1 MKERFNA
8 KVSANINDFLRKM
21 SQVDKK
27 IKETAFEAVKPIDAD
42 VKKAVTKMDRVN
54 EKAKE
59 VTKEVTK
66 EVDADIGKAVT
77 KLKEVNEKAKEV
89 TKKETKPIDADIQKA
104 KRKLDEIKILATQWS
119 KDHIKK
125 PVTLDISDY
134 RKKMAEMKAAETALR
149 KKVEVSVNAD
159 TKGFK
164 AKLKALLAK
173 PRDYHVN
180 VKARTATFKAEL
192 AKLKAREIGK
202 EIFLQI
208 RARNERF
215 YRDLDNIAESI
226 RSWGVVLGNILKG
239 MFIAVIPS
247 IVAFGA
253 AAVGALNTIIAM
265 AGVASGGLLGLGAA
279 FAVAG
284 VAVGAFAVTAIGHL
298 KDFKKFME
306 GKGPGTKEMEALRDE
321 VNGLKEDHKKLS
333 DELASNNFE
342 TFTNGVQIARKA
354 LNKLNTLIVE
364 SSSVMKGLSQSLN
377 ASMDSAPME
386 RFFNYLNQNGAS
398 TLEKVSKGVG
408 FFGRSLASL
417 IVAFGPLTASMSQGF
432 LEMSKRVDEWSYK
445 LANSKGMQQFT
456 DYVNSNMPKL
466 RAAFRDLVVG
476 TVNTFAAFGP
486 MTAKAISWFERMMAK
501 FREWSSNLS
510 QNQAFQSFV
519 RYIEEAAPKVG
530 QLIGNIAKTIGLL
543 AKGMAPLALSI
554 VNVANSF
561 LQWFNSMMQV
571 HPGIA
576 QLIAKIVTFSGVAL
590 ALVPAI
596 TLIVSW
602 LKPLEAG
609 ATGVRASLTAVSAV
623 FRGVGLSM
631 MGVVTTIAVV
641 VGALVHLY
649 NTNETTRSLL
659 TSIWESIKQLF
670 TTFGQIAGQTIG
682 SVITIL
688 SRLVDAVAPVV
699 NAILFVVNAFVQWLS
714 QTLQNNQWLQTLI
727 TTILTGIATWKVLS
741 TVIGTVRVALT
752 LLNSGFALVRGAMVA
767 FASTSTIVSTAGTV
781 ITGVF
786 SAIRVGITA
795 LLGPWGIVAAAIIGG
810 LTLLYNKC
818 EWFRNLVDKVFNA
831 VGEAFKWVAD
841 KVGKA
846 LEWLGL
852 KSEESSNKVSTSM
865 DTMNQKAQTA
875 SNSAATAMEQNG
887 QRISTAGTNAGVGL
901 DNLGLSLSNLD
912 MNAQL
917 HSTNAANSI
926 MTNTSLASQNAITNM
941 TNMNTLSSEQLAQ
954 LSGNAELNMAA
965 LNTSAT
971 TNTSMASENA
981 FANLSNMNALGS
993 QQLTQLAST
1002 ANTQFGAVNSAASTQ
1017 TGIMPGVVGGNLSQ
1031 VNAQAQT
1038 SLNNINTLNSQTWQ
1052 NVAQTA
1058 NAQTGNLVQGVL
1070 QNFKNMESQIQSAMQ
1085 SVVQIVNQGCENIK
1099 SATSRSFSAVANN
1112 TQQAMSNVQQIIN
1125 SSFSSIT
1132 SNIQSATQQIENT
1145 FKNAMNSVNNTA
1157 SEGLQQLENKTKQ
1170 SGENIVNTVRNIG
1183 EQSLNTLK
1191 SFYGG
1196 FSSAGGYL
1204 MDGFISGMESR
1215 RWSVMATAQSIA
1227 NSAASAIRSALQI
1240 HSPSRVV
1247 AKITRWVPM
1256 GMVEG
1261 MKDTAG
1267 KAIDYAGNMANK
1279 VADSINYA
1287 ITPVSLKSDINSIGI
1302 NRHDIISGEVK
1313 KEYDFSKR
1321 PMYLSLQ
1328 LGNNTFR
1335 QFVEDVNNLNSQI
1348 IQLDETY
1355 GM

>member
-8 KVSANINDFLRKM
+8 KISANINDFLRKM

-27 IKETAFEAVKPIDAD
+27 VKETAFEAIKPIDAD
-42 VKKAVTKMDRVN
+42 VKKAVAKMDRVN

-66 EVDADIGKAVT
+66 EVDANIGKAVT

-89 TKKETKPIDADIQKA
+89 SKKETKPIDADIQKA

-159 TKGFK
+159 TKGFN

-180 VKARTATFKAEL
+180 VEARTATFKAEL

-306 GKGPGTKEMEALRDE
+306 GKGSGTKEMEALRDE

-417 IVAFGPLTASMSQGF
+417 IVAFGPLTDSMAQGF

-486 MTAKAISWFERMMAK
+486 MAANAISWFEKMMAK

-530 QLIGNIAKTIGLL
+530 QLIGNIAQTIGLL

-561 LQWFNSMMQV
+561 LQWFNSIMQV
-571 HPGIA
+571 HPGVA
-576 QLIAKIVTFSGVAL
+576 QLIAKVITFSGVAL
-590 ALVPAI
+590 ALVPAL
-596 TLIVSW
+596 TLIFSW
-602 LKPLEAG
+602 FTKVQAG
-609 ATGVRASLTAVSAV
+609 VTAVSAV
-623 FRGVGLSM
+623 FSGVGLSM
-631 MGVVTTIAVV
+631 MEVVTTIAVV
-641 VGALVHLY
+641 VGALTHLY
-649 NTNETTRSLL
+649 NTNETVRTLME
-659 TSIWESIKQLF
+659 TIWTNIKQSF
-670 TTFGQIAGQTIG
+670 STFAQIAMQAIG
-682 SVITIL
+682 SVVTIIG
-688 SRLVDAVAPVV
+688 RLAEACAPVV
-699 NAILFVVNAFVQWLS
+699 VAVLGVVSIFVQL
-714 QTLQNNQWLQTLI
+714 LNKVIQNNQWLQTLI
-727 TTILTGIATWKVLS
+727 TTVLAGLGVWKVLS

-786 SAIRVGITA
+786 TAIRVGITA

-831 VGEAFKWVAD
+831 VGDAFKWVAD

-852 KSEESSNKVSTSM
+852 KSEESSNKVSASM

-887 QRISTAGTNAGVGL
+887 QRISAAGTNAGLGL

-917 HSTNAANSI
+917 HSTSAANSI

-941 TNMNTLSSEQLAQ
+941 TNMNTLSSEQLSQ
-954 LSGNAELNMAA
+954 LSGNAELNMMA

-971 TNTSMASENA
+971 TNTSMASQNA
-981 FANLSNMNALGS
+981 FTNLSNMNTLAS

-1002 ANTQFGAVNSAASTQ
+1002 ANTQFGAVNNAASTQ

-1052 NVAQTA
+1052 NVTQTA
-1058 NAQTGNLVQGVL
+1058 NTQTSNLVQGVL

-1085 SVVQIVNQGCENIK
+1085 SVVQTVNQGCENIK
-1099 SATSRSFSAVANN
+1099 SATSQSFSAVASNI
-1112 TQQAMSNVQQIIN
+1112 QQAMSNVQQSIN
-1125 SSFSSIT
+1125 TSFSSIT

-1191 SFYGG
+1191 SFYGE
-1196 FSSAGGYL
+1196 FSGAGGYL

-1215 RWSVMATAQSIA
+1215 RGSVMATAQSIA

-1240 HSPSRVV
+1240 HSPSRVI

-1261 MKDTAG
+1261 MKDTAS
-1267 KAIDYAGNMANK
+1267 KAINYAGNMANK

-1321 PMYLSLQ
+1321 PMHLSLQ
-1328 LGNNTFR
+1328 LGNNSFR
-1335 QFVEDVNNLNSQI
+1335 QFVEDVNNVNSQI

>member
-8 KVSANINDFLRKM
+8 KISANINDFLRKM

-27 IKETAFEAVKPIDAD
+27 VKETAFEAIKPIDAD
-42 VKKAVTKMDRVN
+42 VKKAVAKMNRVN

-66 EVDADIGKAVT
+66 EVDANIGKAVT

-125 PVTLDISDY
+125 PVMLDISDY

-149 KKVEVSVNAD
+149 KKIEVSVNAD
-159 TKGFK
+159 TKGFN

-284 VAVGAFAVTAIGHL
+284 VAVGAFAVTAVGHL

-590 ALVPAI
+590 ALVPAL

-670 TTFGQIAGQTIG
+670 TTFGQIAGQAIV

-688 SRLVDAVAPVV
+688 SKLVDAVAPVV

-786 SAIRVGITA
+786 TAIRVGITA

-831 VGEAFKWVAD
+831 VGNAFKWVAD

-852 KSEESSNKVSTSM
+852 KSEESSNKVSASM

-887 QRISTAGTNAGVGL
+887 QRISTAGTNAGLGL

-971 TNTSMASENA
+971 TNTSMASQNA
-981 FANLSNMNALGS
+981 FANLSNMNTLGS

-1031 VNAQAQT
+1031 VNAQAQI

-1052 NVAQTA
+1052 NVTQTA
-1058 NAQTGNLVQGVL
+1058 NTQTSNLVQGVL

-1085 SVVQIVNQGCENIK
+1085 SVVQTVNQGCENIK
-1099 SATSRSFSAVANN
+1099 SATSRSFSAVASNI
-1112 TQQAMSNVQQIIN
+1112 QQAMSNVQQSIN
-1125 SSFSSIT
+1125 ISFSSIT
-1132 SNIQSATQQIENT
+1132 STIQSATQQIENT
-1145 FKNAMNSVNNTA
+1145 FRNAMSNINNVA

-1204 MDGFISGMESR
+1204 MDGFVSGMESR

-1267 KAIDYAGNMANK
+1267 KAIAYAGNMANK

-1321 PMYLSLQ
+1321 PMHLNLQ
-1328 LGNNTFR
+1328 LGNNSFR
-1335 QFVEDVNNLNSQI
+1335 QFVEDVNNVNSQI